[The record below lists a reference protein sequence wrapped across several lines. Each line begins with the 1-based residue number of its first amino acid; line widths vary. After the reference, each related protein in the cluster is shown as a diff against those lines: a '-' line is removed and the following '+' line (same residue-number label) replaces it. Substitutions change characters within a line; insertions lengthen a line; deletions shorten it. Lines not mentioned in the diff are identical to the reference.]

1 MHQNFPNGFGSQS
14 DFMQQSVDAVVAQ
27 MLYPYINS
35 SNSNN
40 VHQYPQQ
47 QQQGYLANNSNNSN
61 NNNNN
66 NNINNNNV
74 TNKGMLT
81 PQQQQQRWKHFQTIL
96 DELRT
101 DAYSYQY
108 NGYYG
113 YGYQQQQQQQ
123 VQQYNNSNNYRA
135 PYQNDPFEIVPKF
148 FKDFKME
155 VFRIP
160 NKIANI
166 FKIY

>member
-40 VHQYPQQ
+40 VQQYPQQ

-66 NNINNNNV
+66 NINNNNI

-81 PQQQQQRWKHFQTIL
+81 PQQQQRWKHFQTIM